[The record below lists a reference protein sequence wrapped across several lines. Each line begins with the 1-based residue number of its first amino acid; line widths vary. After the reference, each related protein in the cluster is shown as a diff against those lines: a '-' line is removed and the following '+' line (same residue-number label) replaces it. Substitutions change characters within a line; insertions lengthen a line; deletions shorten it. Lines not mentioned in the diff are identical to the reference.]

1 MSWLSIGTK
10 IIPKLF
16 KGGATATSTLWKGTT
31 AVTDASFKL
40 AGTMLKHPKTTIAGG
55 IGAYAGWKMLDNK
68 ENAETNDNDKTFGT
82 HYGETTKDV
91 ASAVADFAHDAVNG
105 FTGDK
110 TVEKVTD
117 TATTTLDNL
126 NQNVTETKGLLGTIG
141 DSLAGIGKF
150 LGNLFG
156 GSGGMNMFG
165 NFFRNIASGHISG
178 LSIGALIAGGYLLF
192 GKSGILGK
200 IGGALLAMMMIGSN
214 SQQQTNTQ
222 QQAITQNQ
230 QEQQNFSRRR

>member
-10 IIPKLF
+10 VIPKLF
-16 KGGATATSTLWKGTT
+16 KGGTTATSTLWKGTT
-31 AVTDASFKL
+31 AVTEASFKL
-40 AGTMLKHPKTTIAGG
+40 AGTMLKHPKTSIAGG

-68 ENAETNDNDKTFGT
+68 ENAQINSNDKTFGT
-82 HYGETTKDV
+82 HFGETTKDAV
-91 ASAVADFAHDAVNG
+91 NKVADFAHDAVNG
-105 FTGDK
+105 FTGDN

-126 NQNVTETKGLLGTIG
+126 NQNVSETKGLLGTIG
-141 DSLAGIGKF
+141 DSLSGIGKF
-150 LGNLFG
+150 LGNIFG
-156 GSGGMNMFG
+156 GSGMNMFG

-192 GKSGILGK
+192 GRSGILGK

-222 QQAITQNQ
+222 QQAVAQSQDQDQ
-230 QEQQNFSRRR
+230 QRGFHR